1 MKAMKEKEMTYEK
14 AMERLEEISS
24 QLENNKL
31 GIDQIA
37 GCLKEAKALA
47 AFCREQLVATEED
60 VRKILADKE

>member
-1 MKAMKEKEMTYEK
+1 MKEKEMTYEK
-14 AMERLEEISS
+14 AMERLEEISL

-37 GCLKEAKALA
+37 GCLKAKTLA

-60 VRKILADKE
+60 VRKILAEKE